1 MLSSSEITNFISSL
15 PKDLTIIHNNKEY
28 KVNKM
33 LSSSLSKIISNQIS
47 KDPSNSTITF
57 SFDDNENNF
66 PELISF
72 LNGNDIKITPKNDFP
87 LNKLAEMLE
96 IESLKKITLESL
108 NSSLSCSN
116 IIYRILQQYV
126 TEDQATDFF
135 EQNIEEIIASQQN
148 IFELDYN
155 FLNKIAH
162 SENSKFSS
170 ESSRYMFILNCCVHF
185 PGQIN
190 LFFTEADI
198 DKIPDEVLYQMT
210 KFNKYSLLDGN
221 IPTFLIVRKLKNDI
235 KNVELQIER
244 AKSDYKATL
253 QEIDNVQNENMA
265 ILEMKKNTSLKN
277 DEVSTRNSAIAD
289 KIQEQKDKIN
299 PEKLNQDL
307 SRFRITEKTIS
318 QIIDEIL
325 MLKQKFEEIQQK
337 GFKNQP
343 EINSIINDLMEE
355 SKMLVSNSDIIED
368 RISELNSISQ
378 QLQKMIN
385 KLRKC

>member
-235 KNVELQIER
+235 KNIELQIER